1 MNIQKIIQNTFK
13 AGALALALTSS
24 VQVFGQSVP
33 PEGGKEIVHNSI
45 KEIRWVANSDASNH
59 NEGYGFYLGSGAKEK
74 LALRIGHS
82 GNVGIG
88 IRNPTAKLEVSGTAK
103 ADVINGR
110 EILTEQIRLNGS
122 IRSQSTPIKFSVS
135 SNVPGLK
142 GTRYMVFNQ
151 AGRLGIGTQEPQEK
165 LHVIGSIKATHGY
178 FNGNLTANRVH
189 LNVGT
194 FPDYVFAK
202 GYDLMPLEQ
211 VEAYIKAHKHL
222 PKVPAAAKVIKE
234 GMDVGQINVLLME
247 KVEELTLHTIE
258 QHKQIKQLMQ
268 EVKALKTQV
277 NSKK

>member
-1 MNIQKIIQNTFK
+1 MNIQKIIKNTFK

-24 VQVFGQSVP
+24 AQVFGQSVP
-33 PEGGKEIVHNSI
+33 PQGGKEIVHNSNQ
-45 KEIRWVANSDASNH
+45 EIRWVANSDASNH
-59 NEGYGFYLGSGAKEK
+59 NEGYGFYLGSGASEK

-88 IRNPTAKLEVSGTAK
+88 VKNPTTKLDVNGTAK
-103 ADVINGR
+103 ADVINGQTV
-110 EILTEQIRLNGS
+110 LTEQIRLNGS
-122 IRSQSTPIKFSVS
+122 ITSRSKPITFSVS
-135 SNVPGLK
+135 STTPGLRQ
-142 GTRYMVFNQ
+142 TRHMVFNE
-151 AGRLGIGTQEPQEK
+151 AGRLGIGTQEPKEK
-165 LHVIGSIKATHGY
+165 LHVAGSVKATNGY
-178 FNGNLTANRVH
+178 FNGDLTANRVR

-202 GYDLMPLEQ
+202 DYDLMPLEQ
-211 VEAYIKAHKHL
+211 VEAYIKANQHL

-234 GMDVGQINVLLME
+234 GMDVGQINILLME

-268 EVKALKTQV
+268 EVKALKTLV